1 MVDPK
6 YTDESLI
13 KALNECMKRAT
24 VPASEVAKE
33 LDGNAE
39 YVKNK
44 LRDLKQR
51 GLIEG
56 EVVSG
61 MWRFRPKKE

>member
-1 MVDPK
+1 MADSK
-6 YTDESLI
+6 YTDENLI

-33 LDGNAE
+33 LEGNAE

-44 LRDLKQR
+44 LRDLKKR
-51 GLIEG
+51 ELIEG
-56 EVVSG
+56 EIVSV
-61 MWRFRPKKE
+61 MWCFRPKT

>member
-1 MVDPK
+1 MADSK
-6 YTDESLI
+6 YTDENLI

-24 VPASEVAKE
+24 VPASEVAKVLE
-33 LDGNAE
+33 GNAE

-44 LRDLKQR
+44 LRDLKKR

-56 EVVSG
+56 EIVSG
-61 MWRFRPKKE
+61 MWCFRPKTE

>member
-1 MVDPK
+1 MADPK
-6 YTDESLI
+6 YTDEKLI
-13 KALNECMKRAT
+13 STLNECLKRAK

-44 LRDLKQR
+44 LLDLKKR

-56 EVVSG
+56 EIVSG
-61 MWRFRPKKE
+61 LWCFTLKQ